1 METTYYLKKPIEF
14 EGKKYE
20 FLTLNFEEL
29 TGMDV
34 REAKRAFDRPD
45 RVVPVLSMDTEF
57 GAFFAARAAKVP
69 YELMDRLSAPDY
81 MAIAQSGIN
90 FLLTSGFSAEEIAAM
105 KAHQEQTGI
114 QKSQDSSA
122 T

>member
-29 TGMDV
+29 TGVDV

-90 FLLTSGFSAEEIAAM
+90 FLLTSGFSEGDIAGM
-105 KAHQEQTGI
+105 KAQQKQIEI
-114 QKSQDSSA
+114 PKSQDSSDS
-122 T
+122 